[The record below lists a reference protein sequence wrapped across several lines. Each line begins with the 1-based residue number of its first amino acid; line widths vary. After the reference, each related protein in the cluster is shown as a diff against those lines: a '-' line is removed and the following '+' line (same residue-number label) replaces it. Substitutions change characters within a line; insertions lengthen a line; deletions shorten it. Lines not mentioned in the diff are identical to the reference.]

1 MRIGLQ
7 IPRFTWPD
15 GAPGMRSTLAE
26 IAGLAEDAGFY
37 SIWVMDHFFQIPGVG
52 EVDEPMLEG
61 YTVLSFLAAATSKLK
76 LGTLVSGVIYRPP
89 ALLLKQATTLDV
101 LSGGRSYLG
110 VGAGWFEREA
120 LGLGFGFPSMKER
133 FERLE
138 EMLQIARQIWADDAT
153 PYAGRHYHWAEPIW
167 RPRPL
172 SRPHPPILIGGMG
185 ERKTLKL
192 VAKYADACNLFAR
205 SGTEV
210 LRHKLDILQNH
221 CQQLGRD
228 YDSIEKTVLGTV
240 MLDPGSMTA
249 SDVINQCRELAGLGI
264 DQAIFNM
271 PNVHTLDPLRQFG
284 DEIIPEVAGL

>member
-7 IPRFTWPD
+7 IPRFTWPN
-15 GAPGMRSTLAE
+15 GTGGIRSTLAE

-61 YTVLSFLAAATSKLK
+61 YTALSFLAAATSRVK

-120 LGLGFGFPSMKER
+120 LGLGLGFPSLKGR

-138 EMLQIARQIWADDAT
+138 EVLQLARQVWSGDTT
-153 PYAGRHYHWAEPIW
+153 PYEGRHYHWPEPVW
-167 RPRPL
+167 HPQPL
-172 SRPHPPILIGGMG
+172 SRPRPPILIGGMG
-185 ERKTLKL
+185 EQRTLML

-210 LRHKLDILQNH
+210 LGHKLDVLQGH
-221 CQQLGRD
+221 CRRLGRD
-228 YDSIEKTVLGTV
+228 YSSIEKTVLGTV
-240 MLDPGSMTA
+240 VLGSRAMT
-249 SDVINQCRELAGLGI
+249 SVDVISQCRELAGLGI

-284 DEIIPEVAGL
+284 DEIIPDVAGF